1 MKSVIPPV
9 RSTLQGFESKP
20 LLENE
25 QSSSLAT
32 HALPDVPL
40 PLNPNIGD
48 RTNNAVVVL
57 TGTEGNDTITGT
69 DGDEQIQGLGGDD
82 VLIAGAGN
90 DTVLGGAGNDIIYA
104 GRSFSA
110 GDVPPPTGPT
120 DSNILFGGAG
130 DDDLNGD
137 EGIDVL
143 SGDDGND
150 VLQDDNGDDFLYG
163 GAGNDWLN
171 GGSGAD
177 ILDGGDGYDIVSYSY
192 SNSISIDLT
201 KSSSTWSG
209 DALGDVF
216 TSIEEFQLS
225 GSSDVF
231 VGAGGNDVV
240 LGRSGNDTVSGGS
253 GDDNLDGGS
262 GDDVLNGGE
271 GNDILH
277 GGVGEARHGRHPSPP
292 FGGNDSLDGGNGADT
307 LDAGDGDDTLAGGL
321 GADYLVGGVGADV
334 FKYTAVEES
343 QNVIING
350 VSQMDVIADF
360 TQGQDKIDLSAIDA
374 NPTLAGNQA
383 FTFIADLANYTGN
396 WTGVVWQTTD
406 SQTGIT
412 TINVSID
419 GDADPEM
426 QIYMSQPYQLTANDF
441 IL

>member
-1 MKSVIPPV
+1 MKTMIPPV
-9 RSTLQGFESKP
+9 RSNLQVLEIEP
-20 LLENE
+20 LLGNE

-32 HALPDVPL
+32 HAAPGVPL
-40 PLNPNIGD
+40 PLTPNVGD
-48 RTNNAVVVL
+48 PTTSAVVVL

-69 DGDEQIQGLGGDD
+69 DADEQIQGLGGDD

-90 DTVLGGAGNDIIYA
+90 DTVLGGAGNDTLYA
-104 GRSFSA
+104 GSMFSA
-110 GDVPPPTGPT
+110 GDVPPPIGPT

-130 DDDLNGD
+130 DDYLFGD

-177 ILDGGDGYDIVSYSY
+177 ILDGGDGYDIVSFGY

-201 KSSSTWSG
+201 KASSTWTG
-209 DALGDVF
+209 DALGDTF
-216 TSIEEFQLS
+216 TSIEEFRLS

-240 LGRSGNDTVSGGS
+240 LGDSGNDTVSGGS
-253 GDDNLDGGS
+253 GDDNLDGGM
-262 GDDVLNGGE
+262 GDDVLNGGD
-271 GNDILH
+271 GNDILR
-277 GGVGEARHGRHPSPP
+277 GGVGEHHWGRHPSPP
-292 FGGNDSLDGGNGADT
+292 FGGNDSLNGGDGADT
-307 LDAGDGDDTLAGGL
+307 LDAGDGADTLAGGL
-321 GADYLVGGVGADV
+321 GGDYLVGGEGADM
-334 FKYTAVEES
+334 FKYTAVKES

-383 FTFIADLANYTGN
+383 FTFIADPAHYTGD
-396 WTGVVWQTTD
+396 WTGVVWQTTAAN
-406 SQTGIT
+406 GIV

-426 QIYMSQPYQLTANDF
+426 QIYMSHPYQFTASDF
-441 IL
+441 VL

>member
-1 MKSVIPPV
+1 M
-9 RSTLQGFESKP
+9 KP
-20 LLENE
+20 LIRPLPPGLPIDIELELENE

-32 HALPDVPL
+32 QASPNVPL
-40 PLNPNIGD
+40 RLNPNIGGP
-48 RTNNAVVVL
+48 TSNAVIGL
-57 TGTEGNDTITGT
+57 TGTEGNDTIVGLAA
-69 DGDEQIQGLGGDD
+69 DEQIQGLGGDD
-82 VLIAGAGN
+82 VLVGAAGN
-90 DTVLGGAGNDIIYA
+90 DTILGGAGNDILYA
-104 GRSFSA
+104 GSGLVV

-130 DDDLNGD
+130 DDYLNGD

-150 VLQDDNGDDFLYG
+150 IIQDDNGDDFLYG

-177 ILDGGDGYDIVSYSY
+177 TLDGGAGYDIVSYGY

-201 KSSSTWSG
+201 KASSTWGG

-216 TSIEEFQLS
+216 TSIEEYQLS

-231 VGAGGNDVV
+231 IGAGGNDVV
-240 LGRSGNDTVSGGS
+240 LGGSGDDTISGGS

-262 GDDVLNGGE
+262 GDDVLNGGN

-277 GGVGEARHGRHPSPP
+277 GGVGIAHHGRHPSPP
-292 FGGNDSLDGGNGADT
+292 FGGNDSLDGGNGTDT
-307 LDAGDGDDTLAGGL
+307 LDAGDGNDTLAGGL
-321 GADYLVGGVGADV
+321 GGDYLVGGEGADM

-360 TQGQDKIDLSAIDA
+360 VQSQDKIDLSAIDA
-374 NPTLAGNQA
+374 NPTLVGNQA
-383 FTFIADLANYTGN
+383 FTFIADPANYTGS
-396 WTGVVWQTTD
+396 WTGVVWQTTAAD
-406 SQTGIT
+406 GTV

-419 GDADPEM
+419 GDTAPEM
-426 QIYMSQPYQLTANDF
+426 QIYMSHPYQLTASDF